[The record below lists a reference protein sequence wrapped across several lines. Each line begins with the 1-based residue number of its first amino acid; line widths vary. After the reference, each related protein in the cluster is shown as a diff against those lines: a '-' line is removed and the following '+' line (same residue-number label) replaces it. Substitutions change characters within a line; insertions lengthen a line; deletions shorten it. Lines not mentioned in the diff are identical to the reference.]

1 MEETI
6 TRITDEYKNKLLI
19 ELAKKRIQHEL
30 KLNHSHVHNAIGV
43 TLAQLA
49 KDVSYEEA
57 NKLVEH
63 FNLTNR
69 FGIEKEMK
77 R

>member
-6 TRITDEYKNKLLI
+6 TRINDEYKNKVLI
-19 ELAKKRIQHEL
+19 GIAKERIKHEL

-57 NKLVEH
+57 NKLVDY
-63 FNLTNR
+63 FNLTER
-69 FGIEKEMK
+69 FSIMK
-77 R
+77 VVKK